1 MPRTGKKKKS
11 ALASDYQYS
20 DDDEDVINDSEAHVE
35 SFFEDAPRAKRA
47 QIADDE
53 QNDSLSGGE
62 QEAASAASSKS
73 AAAAQRK
80 TTKSAKSAKK
90 SNQVPDKNKDAEHA
104 DDTNGAADA
113 AAAVFSTRPLFFGAY
128 APAAAIARP
137 PVSVFSISAGA
148 RATAKNSSSHHLA
161 SALPDGFNALKP
173 RMKKARAQL
182 DDFVDEIFSALHQ
195 AGLDLPEDWLDTPL
209 VDGLEAP
216 KGSSLEVIKEF
227 KHARQSW
234 ANAHAL
240 ERAAHVTSVMNELDS
255 HVLHLTE
262 KAAKHS
268 LLELEQRDLEAC
280 RGLILTIFSPQNRVI
295 FAAAVQ
301 RLTELS
307 KSWIHARL
315 FKLDFMAGESNAA
328 DAAIIFDKRVAG
340 HLPDKDIAERAT
352 LKKAIRKL
360 GRDASTSSRA
370 SQRGS
375 GASVSRGASFF
386 RGRGRGHFSS
396 SSSSSSYNP
405 YSTFAPQPF
414 FFAPPPGFVPPS
426 AAVHPA
432 PWLQFSGGDSSSFPS
447 YNSRGAPAARGRG
460 GRGQYGAGPH

>member
-1 MPRTGKKKKS
+1 M
-11 ALASDYQYS
+11 
-20 DDDEDVINDSEAHVE
+20 
-35 SFFEDAPRAKRA
+35 
-47 QIADDE
+47 
-53 QNDSLSGGE
+53 
-62 QEAASAASSKS
+62 
-73 AAAAQRK
+73 
-80 TTKSAKSAKK
+80 SAKNSI
-90 SNQVPDKNKDAEHA
+90 QVPDMNKDAEHA
-104 DDTNGAADA
+104 DYNGAGDGAGA
-113 AAAVFSTRPLFFGAY
+113 FFSTRPLFFGAY

-148 RATAKNSSSHHLA
+148 RATAKNSSSNHLA

-262 KAAKHS
+262 KATKHS

-396 SSSSSSYNP
+396 SSSSSSSSYN
-405 YSTFAPQPF
+405 
-414 FFAPPPGFVPPS
+414 PPPGFVPPS

-432 PWLQFSGGDSSSFPS
+432 PWLQFSGDSSSFPS
-447 YNSRGAPAARGRG
+447 YNSRGAPAAGGRG
-460 GRGQYGAGPH
+460 GCGQYGAGPR